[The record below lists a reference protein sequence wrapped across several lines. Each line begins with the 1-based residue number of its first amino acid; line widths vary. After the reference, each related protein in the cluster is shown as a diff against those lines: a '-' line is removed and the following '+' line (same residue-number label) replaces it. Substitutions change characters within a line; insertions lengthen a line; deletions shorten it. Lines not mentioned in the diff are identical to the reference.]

1 MSDEID
7 RNNLNFYQELAED
20 NKSKVV
26 LMVLDGLGGLPL
38 ESGGKTELEIAHTP
52 RMDALACESICGLHS
67 PVGPGI
73 IPGSGPAHL
82 GLFGY
87 DPVKYQVGR
96 GVLSALGIGFD
107 LREGDVAARGNFC
120 TVDEKGIITDRRAG
134 RISSEKNRELCK
146 LLRKIEI
153 PGISIHIE
161 TVKEYRFLF
170 VMGGKNLSGEVSA
183 TDPQNVG
190 EKPLDPIPENEEA
203 KYTAELIKK
212 FIDKARN
219 VLADHSPANMILLR
233 GFSKRPQWP
242 DFEDTFKVRAV
253 AIAAYPMYRGVAKL
267 VGMNALESG
276 DTLDEEFSI
285 LEKNWL
291 NYDFFFIHVKKIDSY
306 GEDGKDKDKIRL
318 IEEVDTYIPRLL
330 KLKPDV
336 LIVTGD
342 HSTPSVLKSHSWHP
356 VPVMIR
362 SKYSRVDTVSEF
374 GERACMYGGLGPRIP
389 SHHLMPIAMANAGR
403 LEKFGA

>member
-1 MSDEID
+1 MSKEMGRI
-7 RNNLNFYQELAED
+7 NLDFYRGLAEE

-26 LMVLDGLGGLPL
+26 LMVMDGLGGLPS
-38 ESGGKTELEIAHTP
+38 ESGSKTELEIAHTP
-52 RMDALACESICGLHS
+52 NLDKLASESICGLHS
-67 PVGPGI
+67 PAGPGI

-107 LREGDVAARGNFC
+107 LQEGDVAARGNFC
-120 TVDEKGIITDRRAG
+120 TVDENGIITDRRAG

-146 LLRKIEI
+146 LLRNIEI
-153 PGISIHIE
+153 PGVTMHIE

-170 VMGGKNLSGEVSA
+170 IMRGKNLSGEISA
-183 TDPQNVG
+183 TDPQDVG
-190 EKPLDPIPENEEA
+190 KKPLDPVPENSEAKPTADLIKIFVEEA
-203 KYTAELIKK
+203 RK
-212 FIDKARN
+212 
-219 VLADHSPANMILLR
+219 VLAGHSPANMVLLR
-233 GFSKRPQWP
+233 GFSKRPNWP
-242 DFEDTFKVRAV
+242 DFEKTFKVKAA

-267 VGMNALESG
+267 IGMNALDSG
-276 DTLDEEFSI
+276 DTLDEEFSM
-285 LEKNWL
+285 LEKNWPD
-291 NYDFFFIHVKKIDSY
+291 YDFFFIHVKKIDSY
-306 GEDGKDKDKIRL
+306 GEDGKEKDKIHL

-330 KLKPDV
+330 RLKPDV

-342 HSTPSVLKSHSWHP
+342 HSTPAVLKSHSWHP

-362 SKYSRVDTVSEF
+362 SKYCRADSVTEF
-374 GERACMYGGLGPRIP
+374 GERACMLGGLGPRIP
-389 SHHLMPIAMANAGR
+389 SKHLMPIAMANAGR